1 MYELSYS
8 FYIILLLMCSDC
20 MSFFSQLPNRLG
32 KMLAPLHWQDYKKQY
47 GKLDDFVS
55 SHPEV
60 HFHVANLQYAKCL
73 LLVLLR
79 CQLFL

>member
-1 MYELSYS
+1 
-8 FYIILLLMCSDC
+8 
-20 MSFFSQLPNRLG
+20 
-32 KMLAPLHWQDYKKQY
+32 MLAPLHWQDYKKQY